1 MPSTP
6 FDAGH
11 QQTLRELIG
20 RVLPAAEAQH
30 IAEAVA
36 AGYGYR
42 TYRAFMKAIRAVE
55 AGGPALVH
63 DFDAGRLIGRLQGL
77 GETDGEQEEAL
88 RFLLTFMADG
98 PRSGPPP
105 EQDAPDEAE
114 ARRSLRKARLYMEV
128 GLWQDAGTILG
139 TAMGVAPAS
148 LKGEVAAAMEQAA
161 PHAEIAA
168 TNFALA
174 LIFAHGVARDLV
186 RAGALLERLTQAQ
199 EPEVRGHAYNWLGH
213 IASGRLGGSPAP
225 AVAVTHFEQA
235 ARLGYGEAAFNA
247 GLLHES
253 GTGVPPSEDKAC
265 ELYRRG
271 VELGH
276 VQSKTNLACKIVGQ
290 DHDQAIDLLERAAAA
305 GDEKASG
312 LLQAI
317 SESGMAMAF
326 GDSFASEEDVPIP
339 LPVRVVPSGTW
350 RPEAIA
356 AALRKAVDTP
366 AKDMEEIVAF
376 MLGFGSWRELVQA
389 VAMGKADLPDE
400 ECGAAEVLRRRL
412 YQAHVL
418 AECSD
423 MGRWRPRLQ
432 STRCSPRPRR
442 AGPCWTTPHWRACTP
457 LRTSMPKRWPR
468 RTLTTKTI
476 STWRTS
482 SPPPWAVSWRRPAST
497 RRPI

>member
-1 MPSTP
+1 VIGGRLPDGEDDPLMPSTP

-36 AGYGYR
+36 AGYGYGYR
-42 TYRAFMKAIRAVE
+42 THRAFVKAIRTVE

-77 GETDGEQEEAL
+77 GETVGEQEEAL

-114 ARRSLRKARLYMEV
+114 ARRFLRKARLSMEV

-139 TAMGVAPAS
+139 TAMGAAPAS

-174 LIFAHGVARDLV
+174 LIFAHGVPRDLI
-186 RAGALLERLTQAQ
+186 RAGALLERLTQAH
-199 EPEVRGHAYNWLGH
+199 EPEVRGHAHNWLGH
-213 IASGRLGGSPAP
+213 IASGRLGGFPAP
-225 AVAVTHFEQA
+225 AVAVAHFDQA

-253 GTGVPPSEDKAC
+253 GTRVPPSADKAC

-276 VQSKTNLACKIVGQ
+276 VQSMTNLACKIVGQ
-290 DHDQAIDLLERAAAA
+290 HHDQAIDLLERAAAA
-305 GDEKASG
+305 GDERASG

-317 SESGMAMAF
+317 TESGMAAAF
-326 GDSFASEEDVPIP
+326 GDSFALEKDGPAP
-339 LPVRVVPSGTW
+339 LPVRVVPSGTM
-350 RPEAIA
+350 RPKAIVL
-356 AALRKAVDTP
+356 ALRKAFDAP
-366 AKDMEEIVAF
+366 AEDMEEIVAF
-376 MLGFGSWRELVQA
+376 MLGFDSWRELVQA
-389 VAMGKADLPDE
+389 ATKNKADLPDE

-418 AECSD
+418 AECID
-423 MGRWRPRLQ
+423 IGPVAQGRRMRF
-432 STRCSPRPRR
+432 RSPAAP
-442 AGPCWTTPHWRACTP
+442 
-457 LRTSMPKRWPR
+457 
-468 RTLTTKTI
+468 
-476 STWRTS
+476 
-482 SPPPWAVSWRRPAST
+482 
-497 RRPI
+497 